1 MTNAQL
7 QSSIEAL
14 ISHDEYTGVTT
25 LTAIHKDSKGKE
37 VNRAVVEFKNKTVA
51 EVEAM
56 VMGICT
62 KHDLKQ
68 TKRIKVVH

>member
-1 MTNAQL
+1 MTNAQQ

-14 ISHDEYTGVTT
+14 ISHDEFTGVTT
-25 LTAIHKDSKGKE
+25 LTAIHKDPEGKE

-62 KHDLKQ
+62 KHEGSQ
-68 TKRIKVVH
+68 IKRSKVVH

>member
-1 MTNAQL
+1 MTNAQQ
-7 QSSIEAL
+7 QSSIEAM
-14 ISHDEYTGVTT
+14 ISHDEFTGVTT
-25 LTAIHKDSKGKE
+25 LLAIHKDSEGKE

-62 KHDLKQ
+62 KHQ
-68 TKRIKVVH
+68 GTPIKRSKVVH

>member
-1 MTNAQL
+1 MTNAQQ

-14 ISHDEYTGVTT
+14 ISHDEFTGVTT
-25 LTAIHKDSKGKE
+25 LTAIHKDSEGKE

-56 VMGICT
+56 VIGICN

>member
-1 MTNAQL
+1 MTNAQQ

-14 ISHDEYTGVTT
+14 ISHDEFTGVTT
-25 LTAIHKDSKGKE
+25 LTAIHKDFEGKE

-62 KHDLKQ
+62 KHEVKQ
-68 TKRIKVVH
+68 IKRSKVVH

>member
-1 MTNAQL
+1 MTNAQQ

-14 ISHDEYTGVTT
+14 ISYDEYTGITT
-25 LTAIHKDSKGKE
+25 LTAVHKDFEGKE

-56 VMGICT
+56 VMGICN

-68 TKRIKVVH
+68 TKRSKVVH

>member
-1 MTNAQL
+1 MTNAQQ
-7 QSSIEAL
+7 QSSFEAL
-14 ISHDEYTGVTT
+14 ISHDEFTGVTT
-25 LTAIHKDSKGKE
+25 LTAIHKDSEGKE
-37 VNRAVVEFKNKTVA
+37 VNRAVVEFKNKTAA

-56 VMGICT
+56 VMGICN

>member
-1 MTNAQL
+1 MTNAQP
-7 QSSIEAL
+7 QATIEAL
-14 ISHDEYTGVTT
+14 ISHDEFTGVTT
-25 LTAIHKDSKGKE
+25 LTAIHKDSEGKE

-56 VMGICT
+56 VMGICN

>member
-14 ISHDEYTGVTT
+14 ITHDEYTGVTT
-25 LTAIHKDSKGKE
+25 LTAIHKDSEGKE

-56 VMGICT
+56 VMGICN

-68 TKRIKVVH
+68 TKRSKVVH

>member
-7 QSSIEAL
+7 QSSIESL

-25 LTAIHKDSKGKE
+25 LTAIHKDSEGKE

-56 VMGICT
+56 VKGICT

-68 TKRIKVVH
+68 TKRSKVVH

>member
-14 ISHDEYTGVTT
+14 ISHDEFTGVTT
-25 LTAIHKDSKGKE
+25 LTAIHKDSEGKE
-37 VNRAVVEFKNKTVA
+37 VNLAVVEFKNKTVA

-56 VMGICT
+56 VMGICN

>member
-1 MTNAQL
+1 MSNAQQ

-14 ISHDEYTGVTT
+14 ISHDEFTGVTT
-25 LTAIHKDSKGKE
+25 LTAIHKDSEGKE

-62 KHDLKQ
+62 KHEVGHV
-68 TKRIKVVH
+68 KRSKVVH

>member
-1 MTNAQL
+1 MTNAQV
-7 QSSIEAL
+7 QSSIEGL
-14 ISHDEYTGVTT
+14 ISYDEFTGVTT
-25 LTAIHKDSKGKE
+25 LTVIHKDSEGKE

>member
-25 LTAIHKDSKGKE
+25 LTAIHKDSEGKE